1 MSTPS
6 DASVGVSVLPSS
18 VMSGAFLPLAS
29 ASFQS
34 VVRLVHGT
42 HTTLTLVLAYCGKS
56 LWNWA
61 TTPFIQ
67 ETWDGT
73 EAPIRHTVSC
83 AGADDVDDDPPAD
96 ELLELQPAIA
106 SAAAVPGTPSLL
118 RELNDRAAL
127 DLLLRVGTLTRSQIS
142 EYTGVSKVTVSQM
155 LARLE
160 ERGLAMIVGEQ
171 AGHRGPNAAL
181 YSVVPS
187 SAYVAGLC
195 MDLDL
200 VSAAVADVTGRRVAD
215 VSVNPNGADDPT
227 ELVRGVIEQ
236 ACASAGVDL
245 ARLSALVIGSPG
257 VVDPQ
262 TGDPRLA
269 VNLPAWHEGAL
280 EALRGVL
287 HKPVV
292 IENDVNL
299 AAMAERA
306 AGAATGADDFVLMW
320 LDVGLGL
327 ATMLGGRLHRGTAG
341 AAGEI
346 GYLPVHGAPL
356 HTDIRHP
363 ASGGFQSLAGGA
375 AVRALAARY
384 GFPAPTA
391 AEAVAAAVSS
401 PSGVSS
407 PSAGSAAFLDDLA
420 QRVAVGV
427 ASVCVVLD
435 PGLVVLGG
443 AVGRA
448 GGTAL
453 ASRVAAAVAAIFPA
467 RPRVVPTGV
476 PGEPVLRGAM
486 LAALD
491 QARAALLASV
501 ADPNPLAPAPVAQ
514 VTAPQAGVPR
524 RWAIFLPN
532 GSWRVPLQTL
542 RARPVTL
549 ALPQISGPEFAPGQP
564 AGMTREMHLTPTCLH
579 VHNGGVS
586 KIPDAE
592 KAPRA

>member
-1 MSTPS
+1 MQH
-6 DASVGVSVLPSS
+6 
-18 VMSGAFLPLAS
+18 PL
-29 ASFQS
+29 QS
-34 VVRLVHGT
+34 R
-42 HTTLTLVLAYCGKS
+42 
-56 LWNWA
+56 
-61 TTPFIQ
+61 
-67 ETWDGT
+67 
-73 EAPIRHTVSC
+73 
-83 AGADDVDDDPPAD
+83 PAH
-96 ELLELQPAIA
+96 
-106 SAAAVPGTPSLL
+106 AARGRPGTPSLL

-127 DLLLRVGTLTRSQIS
+127 DLLLRGGMLTRSQIS

-160 ERGLAMIVGEQ
+160 ERGLVTIVGEQ
-171 AGHRGPNAAL
+171 AGNRGPNAAL

-187 SAYVAGLC
+187 SAYVAGLY
-195 MDLDL
+195 MDFDL
-200 VSAAVADVTGRRVAD
+200 VSAEVADVTGRRVAD
-215 VSVNPNGADDPT
+215 VSVDPNGADDPVD
-227 ELVRGVIEQ
+227 LVRGVIER

-257 VVDPQ
+257 VVDPH
-262 TGDPRLA
+262 TGDPQLA

-280 EALRGVL
+280 DALRDVL

-306 AGAATGADDFVLMW
+306 AGAAVGADDFVLVWMG
-320 LDVGLGL
+320 VGLGL
-327 ATMLGGRLHRGTAG
+327 ATMLGGQLHRGTAG

-375 AVRALAARY
+375 AVRALAARH
-384 GFPAPTA
+384 GFAAATA
-391 AEAVAAAVSS
+391 AEAVQAAVTAQA
-401 PSGVSS
+401 
-407 PSAGSAAFLDDLA
+407 AGPGSVPGATAFLDDLA

-443 AVGRA
+443 EVGRA

-453 ASRVAAAVAAIFPA
+453 AARVAAGVAAICPA

-486 LAALD
+486 LAAVD

-501 ADPNPLAPAPVAQ
+501 ADPSR
-514 VTAPQAGVPR
+514 PQ
-524 RWAIFLPN
+524 
-532 GSWRVPLQTL
+532 
-542 RARPVTL
+542 
-549 ALPQISGPEFAPGQP
+549 
-564 AGMTREMHLTPTCLH
+564 
-579 VHNGGVS
+579 
-586 KIPDAE
+586 
-592 KAPRA
+592 

>member
-1 MSTPS
+1 MQHP
-6 DASVGVSVLPSS
+6 V
-18 VMSGAFLPLAS
+18 
-29 ASFQS
+29 QS
-34 VVRLVHGT
+34 
-42 HTTLTLVLAYCGKS
+42 
-56 LWNWA
+56 
-61 TTPFIQ
+61 
-67 ETWDGT
+67 
-73 EAPIRHTVSC
+73 
-83 AGADDVDDDPPAD
+83 
-96 ELLELQPAIA
+96 QPAA
-106 SAAAVPGTPSLL
+106 GTRGRPGTPSLL

-127 DLLLRVGTLTRSQIS
+127 DLLLRGGMLTRSAIS

-155 LARLE
+155 LTRLE
-160 ERGLAMIVGEQ
+160 ERGLVTVVGEQ
-171 AGHRGPNAAL
+171 AGNRGPNAAL

-187 SAYVAGLC
+187 SAYVAGLY
-195 MDLDL
+195 MDFDL
-200 VSAAVADVTGRRVAD
+200 VSAEVADVTGRQVAA
-215 VSVNPNGADDPT
+215 VSVNPNGADDPV
-227 ELVRGVIEQ
+227 ELVRGVIER

-262 TGDPRLA
+262 TGDPQLA

-280 EALRGVL
+280 DALRDVL

-299 AAMAERA
+299 AAMAEWA
-306 AGAATGADDFVLMW
+306 AGAAVGTDDFVLVWMG
-320 LDVGLGL
+320 VGLGL
-327 ATMLGGRLHRGTAG
+327 ATMLGGQLHRGTAG

-375 AVRALAARY
+375 AVRALAARH
-384 GFPAPTA
+384 GFAVATA
-391 AEAVAAAVSS
+391 AEAVQAAAIAQD
-401 PSGVSS
+401 G
-407 PSAGSAAFLDDLA
+407 GAACLDELA

-443 AVGRA
+443 EVGRA

-453 ASRVAAAVAAIFPA
+453 AARVAADVAAICPA

-486 LAALD
+486 LAAVD

-501 ADPNPLAPAPVAQ
+501 A
-514 VTAPQAGVPR
+514 T
-524 RWAIFLPN
+524 
-532 GSWRVPLQTL
+532 
-542 RARPVTL
+542 
-549 ALPQISGPEFAPGQP
+549 PG
-564 AGMTREMHLTPTCLH
+564 R
-579 VHNGGVS
+579 
-586 KIPDAE
+586 
-592 KAPRA
+592 

>member
-1 MSTPS
+1 MQH
-6 DASVGVSVLPSS
+6 
-18 VMSGAFLPLAS
+18 PL
-29 ASFQS
+29 QS
-34 VVRLVHGT
+34 RPQQEAHG
-42 HTTLTLVLAYCGKS
+42 
-56 LWNWA
+56 
-61 TTPFIQ
+61 
-67 ETWDGT
+67 
-73 EAPIRHTVSC
+73 R
-83 AGADDVDDDPPAD
+83 
-96 ELLELQPAIA
+96 
-106 SAAAVPGTPSLL
+106 PGTPSLL

-127 DLLLRVGTLTRSQIS
+127 DLLLRGGMLTRSQIS

-155 LARLE
+155 LVRLE
-160 ERGLAMIVGEQ
+160 ERGLVTIVGEQ
-171 AGHRGPNAAL
+171 AGNRGPNAAL

-187 SAYVAGLC
+187 SAYVAGLY
-195 MDLDL
+195 MESDL

-227 ELVRGVIEQ
+227 ELVRGVIER
-236 ACASAGVDL
+236 ACATAGVDL

-280 EALRGVL
+280 DALRGVL

-306 AGAATGADDFVLMW
+306 AGAASGVDDFVLVW
-320 LDVGLGL
+320 LGGGLGL
-327 ATMLGGRLHRGTAG
+327 ATMLGGQLHRGTAG

-363 ASGGFQSLAGGA
+363 ASGGFQWLAGGA
-375 AVRALAARY
+375 AVRELAARH
-384 GFPAPTA
+384 GFPGATA
-391 AEAVAAAVSS
+391 AEAVQAA
-401 PSGVSS
+401 VSS
-407 PSAGSAAFLDDLA
+407 PSAGSSAFLDDLA

-427 ASVCVVLD
+427 ASVCLVLD

-443 AVGRA
+443 EVGRA

-453 ASRVAAAVAAIFPA
+453 ASRVAACVAAIWPA

-486 LAALD
+486 LAAVD

-501 ADPNPLAPAPVAQ
+501 ADPSS
-514 VTAPQAGVPR
+514 TAGR
-524 RWAIFLPN
+524 
-532 GSWRVPLQTL
+532 
-542 RARPVTL
+542 
-549 ALPQISGPEFAPGQP
+549 
-564 AGMTREMHLTPTCLH
+564 
-579 VHNGGVS
+579 
-586 KIPDAE
+586 
-592 KAPRA
+592 